1 MTMCKNCGHD
11 IYLNGKEEPLGDENG
26 TIEFWVHRDSDCI
39 KSPYIGCVDRDCGCT
54 SPEPLTEADRWA
66 DEQLEQQKEDRL
78 VGVLP

>member
-1 MTMCKNCGHD
+1 MTTCKNCGH
-11 IYLNGKEEPLGDENG
+11 E
-26 TIEFWVHRDSDCI
+26 IEKWEGEVFTHKHHPYGNCTPCFDS
-39 KSPYIGCVDRDCGCT
+39 CGCT